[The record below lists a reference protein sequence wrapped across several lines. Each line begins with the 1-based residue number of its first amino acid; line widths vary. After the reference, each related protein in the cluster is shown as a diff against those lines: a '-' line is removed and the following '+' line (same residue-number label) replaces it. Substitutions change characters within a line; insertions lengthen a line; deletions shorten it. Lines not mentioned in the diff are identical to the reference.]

1 MSITNNN
8 PFLLNIQPVQGS
20 VANATGLDPI
30 TTLRSDV
37 DDIQQMV
44 NFGEK
49 RIAVDVISGYN
60 QTKIQVVNDI
70 NVQNSILSVN
80 DIPVGTGGNN
90 TIINNINTTMIIPIP

>member
-8 PFLLNIQPVQGS
+8 PFLLNIQPIQGS

-44 NFGEK
+44 KFGEK
-49 RIAVDVISGYN
+49 RIAVDVISAYN
-60 QTKIQVVNDI
+60 QTKIQVINDI
-70 NVQNSILSVN
+70 NVQTSVLSIN
-80 DIPVGTGGNN
+80 DVPVGTGGTNA
-90 TIINNINTTMIIPIP
+90 IINNITLIKKR